1 VLYPNAPAIAGN
13 QLYHTAALLML
24 KHKPASLHLAQKPR
38 SMLWHARQI
47 CAISISNGN
56 HACWTNSTQPI
67 WIAGQL
73 MSHSSEHKA
82 ILELYER
89 VERETGWSTKWRAND
104 LIEYWGDLES

>member
-1 VLYPNAPAIAGN
+1 
-13 QLYHTAALLML
+13 
-24 KHKPASLHLAQKPR
+24 
-38 SMLWHARQI
+38 MLWHARQI